1 MGMSQ
6 DEVEAILGSADNC
19 GKTMGTMACTWGN
32 EDSKHVKIVFRTK
45 LKQFWV
51 QLTTAEKQWVP
62 WHVHGAMKTVS
73 TLKSYLWV
81 IKPLPSLTMD

>member
-1 MGMSQ
+1 M
-6 DEVEAILGSADNC
+6 
-19 GKTMGTMACTWGN
+19 K
-32 EDSKHVKIVFRTK
+32 TK
-45 LKQFWV
+45 LAIIALGALALTACSK
-51 QLTTAEKQWVP
+51 LTTAEKQWVP